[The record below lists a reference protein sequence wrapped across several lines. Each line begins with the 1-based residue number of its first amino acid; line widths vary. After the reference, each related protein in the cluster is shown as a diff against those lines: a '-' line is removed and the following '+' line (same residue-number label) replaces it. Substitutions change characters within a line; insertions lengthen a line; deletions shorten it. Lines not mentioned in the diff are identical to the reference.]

1 MHLEYPAFWDKL
13 FLSGLLSIWVSLYHL
28 SPPPSFPLHLYFSL
42 PSSRTL
48 THSFFSSSQ
57 ICLFHPQ
64 SLASTKLQS
73 IYSNKNTSI
82 FQLKT
87 ATDLLKKKK
96 IIYRHS
102 SLTHLFSACPACSRH
117 WTKLLWRKRQVNCLK
132 RVYNFWKVYGHETDI
147 FRVASVQKYC
157 LP

>member
-13 FLSGLLSIWVSLYHL
+13 FLSGLSIWVSLYHP
-28 SPPPSFPLHLYFSL
+28 SPPPQLLTPSLLLPLL
-42 PSSRTL
+42 SSRTL

-64 SLASTKLQS
+64 SLASTKLQT
-73 IYSNKNTSI
+73 IYSNKNTSV

-102 SLTHLFSACPACSRH
+102 SLTRLFSACPACSRH
-117 WTKLLWRKRQVNCLK
+117 WTKLLWRRRQVNYLK
-132 RVYNFWKVYGHETDI
+132 RVHNFWKVYGHETDI
-147 FRVASVQKYC
+147 VRVASVQKYC